1 MKINSKLYFSIL
13 FLSFVFFS
21 FSQEVKFIDPYGK
34 PLKKNK
40 VIVYGQNNDTLI
52 TNSKGLINLKKT
64 LKFDSIS
71 LIKNKQP
78 VLTKSQADLSKA
90 KNKFSLGFKD
100 LNSLPVFET
109 NTKKSSQVNDA
120 LKEIHHESVVLS
132 NIYSSNVS
140 SGADLLLLTDGVT
153 IQQSQAG
160 GGSPIIRGFEANRVL
175 LMVDGVR
182 MNNAIYR
189 GGHLQNSITIDPFII
204 ENCDIIYGP
213 SAVSYGSDAIG
224 GVVHYKTI
232 NPKLSKKRD
241 STTNNGVYFNR
252 FNSASEEISHH
263 INYNYGSK
271 KWASFSAVTYK
282 QFGDLRMGKKRKH
295 GDNDWGKVHQNVY
308 LINNYDTIVQNMS
321 PFIQKGVGYEQIDLT
336 QKLIFQPFDNL
347 SVLFNSQLSRSTN
360 IARFDQLNNLDSL
373 NPQFGDWY
381 YGPQERWLNST
392 KINYT
397 NPNNLFDELSGNFSY
412 QDIEESRF
420 SRKFRTSL
428 RQENLE
434 KISVLGTNIKAIK
447 KTGDYS
453 SVSYGTEIYK
463 NNVTSKAKII
473 DINNDEDSFLNTRYP
488 SGGSNLIMTGIYA
501 IYTLKKDHVSILS
514 GLRYTTN
521 NINGTYSDSAFNLL
535 FPQITLKNNSF
546 NGSLN
551 FSYYPHK
558 RTKIN
563 IDLSTGFRS
572 PNIDDIGKIFTKDN
586 FITVPNVDLS
596 HEYAYNCAIGW
607 TQKFYLFN
615 NTLKLNLYNAAYMT
629 LLKDV
634 ILKRT
639 FNVNGFERI
648 EYNNY
653 WYDVLANQNGNDAL
667 VYGINSSIDI
677 GILENFNLH
686 SSLAVTK
693 GYLTENQTPFG
704 HIPPLFGNIK
714 IQYKND
720 KVLFSL
726 FSMFNGAKKRADF
739 GPENVDN
746 PNEANAIGFPKWCTI
761 NSSFSYNITENIV
774 VNIGCY
780 NVFDIHYKT
789 FASGISS
796 QGRSLLATLRLTY

>member
-1 MKINSKLYFSIL
+1 MKFKPELYFSIL
-13 FLSFVFFS
+13 FLSFVSFS
-21 FSQEVKFIDPYGK
+21 YSQEVKFIGPYGK

-52 TNSKGLINLKKT
+52 TNAKGLINLKKV

-71 LIKNKQP
+71 LIKNRQP
-78 VLTKSQADLSKA
+78 VLTKSKSDLSKT
-90 KNKFSLGFKD
+90 KNEFSLAVKD

-109 NTKKSSQVNDA
+109 NAKKSSQVIDA
-120 LKEIHHESVVLS
+120 LKEIHHESVILE
-132 NIYSSNVS
+132 NLYSSNVS

-189 GGHLQNSITIDPFII
+189 GGHLQNSITIDPFIV
-204 ENCDIIYGP
+204 ENCDVIYGP

-232 NPKLSKKRD
+232 EPKLSKKD
-241 STTNNGVYFNR
+241 SNINEGVYFNR

-263 INYNYGSK
+263 INYKYGSK

-282 QFGDLRMGKKRKH
+282 QFGDLRMGKKRNH
-295 GDNDWGKVHQNVY
+295 GDDDWGKVHQNVY
-308 LINNYDTIVQNMS
+308 SINNYDTIIQNMS
-321 PFIQKGVGYEQIDLT
+321 PFVQKGVGYEQIDLT
-336 QKLIFQPFDNL
+336 QKLIFQPFIYM
-347 SVLFNSQLSRSTN
+347 SIIFNSQLSRSSN
-360 IARFDQLNNLDSL
+360 IARFDQLNNLDNL

-381 YGPQERWLNST
+381 YGPQKRWLNST

-397 NPNNLFDELSGNFSY
+397 QPNNFFDELSGVFSY

-420 SRKFRTSL
+420 SRKFRTPL

-434 KISVLGTNIKAIK
+434 KISVLGANIKAIK
-447 KTGDYS
+447 KTGNYS
-453 SVSYGTEIYK
+453 SVSYGTEVYK
-463 NNVTSKAKII
+463 NNVTSEAKII
-473 DINNDEDSFLNTRYP
+473 DINNNEEGFLNTRYP
-488 SGGSNLIMTGIYA
+488 SGGSSLIMTGIYA
-501 IYTLKKDHVSILS
+501 IYTLKKDHISILT
-514 GLRYTTN
+514 GLRHTTN
-521 NINGTYSDSAFNLL
+521 NINGNYLDSAFNYL
-535 FPQITLKNNSF
+535 FPEITLKNNSF
-546 NGSLN
+546 NGSFN
-551 FSYYPHK
+551 FSYYPHE

-586 FITVPNVDLS
+586 FITVPNIDLS

-615 NTLKLNLYNAAYMT
+615 NNLKLNFYNAAYMT

-634 ILKRT
+634 IVKKPFLI
-639 FNVNGFERI
+639 NGFEMI
-648 EYNNY
+648 EYNNS
-653 WYDVLANQNGNDAL
+653 WYDVLANQNDNDAL
-667 VYGINSSIDI
+667 VYGMNSSIDI

-686 SSLAVTK
+686 SGLTLTR
-693 GYLTENQTPFG
+693 GYLINNQTPFG

-714 IQYKND
+714 IQYRKN
-720 KVLFSL
+720 KAIFSL
-726 FSMFNGAKKRADF
+726 FSMFNGTKERADF

-746 PNEANAIGFPKWCTI
+746 PNEASAIGYPKWCTI
-761 NSSFSYNITENIV
+761 NGSFNYNITEKVIV
-774 VNIGCY
+774 NVGCY